1 MEISLYILFNFGYII
16 FFALLAIGAAFLNMP
31 SKDKGIE
38 SYRKSRYTLAV
49 ALALMSL
56 YCLVRITMPYH
67 HADYIDFWLL
77 VTFTLIFS
85 WLSYSSFLFLIET
98 PRYLRKNFFAD
109 GLIPSVLLL
118 GFGVVGLFVESA
130 RIWIE
135 IVFGGIYAVKC
146 IWMFYTCV
154 KEYRKCK
161 SELDN
166 FYDQGPDIGWMSS
179 LLVVSVIL
187 SITTLLT
194 FYSDVIAII
203 YYIMLPGMYAYMT
216 FRVINF
222 APKKIDNI
230 RKRNM
235 TMDEEQKKTEKIK
248 KVSDIAEKITPMIEK
263 WVSEKKFCRE
273 GLTIKDVALEMGTNH
288 KYLSQY
294 INNTLNMTFQV
305 WLNTLRIEE
314 SKILLTSKE
323 KMSIEEIGIKVG
335 IPQNY
340 NFSRWFKVITDT
352 TPFQYRRSSLK
363 G

>member
-16 FFALLAIGAAFLNMP
+16 FFTLLAIGAAFLNMP

-38 SYRKSRYTLAV
+38 SYRKARYTLAA
-49 ALALMSL
+49 ALAMMSI
-56 YCLVRITMPYH
+56 YCLVRIIMPYH
-67 HADYIDFWLL
+67 HADYQDFWLL

-109 GLIPSVLLL
+109 GLIPSMLLL

-135 IVFGGIYAVKC
+135 IVFGAIYAVKC

-166 FYDQGPDIGWMSS
+166 FYDQGPDIGWMRS
-179 LLVVSVIL
+179 LLVVSVTL

-194 FYSDVIAII
+194 FYSNVIAII
-203 YYIMLPGMYAYMT
+203 YYIMLPAMYAYMT

-235 TMDEEQKKTEKIK
+235 TMDEEQKKTEKSK
-248 KVSDIAEKITPMIEK
+248 KVSDIAEKITPLIEK
-263 WVSEKKFCRE
+263 WVSDKKFCRE

-288 KYLSQY
+288 NYLSQY

-352 TPFQYRRSSLK
+352 SPFQYRRTYLK

>member
-16 FFALLAIGAAFLNMP
+16 FFTLLAIGAAFLNMP
-31 SKDKGIE
+31 PKDKGIE
-38 SYRKSRYTLAV
+38 SYRKARHTLAI
-49 ALALMSL
+49 ALAMMSI
-56 YCLVRITMPYH
+56 YCLIRLIMPFH

-109 GLIPSVLLL
+109 GLIPSMLLL

-135 IVFGGIYAVKC
+135 IVFGAIYAIKC

-166 FYDQGPDIGWMSS
+166 FYDQGPDIGWMRS
-179 LLVVSVIL
+179 LLVVSVTL

-194 FYSDVIAII
+194 FYSDVITII
-203 YYIMLPGMYAYMT
+203 YYIMLPAMYAYMT

-235 TMDEEQKKTEKIK
+235 TMDEEQKKTEKSK
-248 KVSDIAEKITPMIEK
+248 KVSDISEKITPMIEK
-263 WVSEKKFCRE
+263 WVSDKKFCRE

-288 KYLSQY
+288 NYLSQY

-352 TPFQYRRSSLK
+352 TPFQYRRTYLK